1 LGKRLG
7 VRTHD
12 TAAERSDG
20 RHVPHDVDEE
30 CGMTTTED
38 FQVSREAAELYEAR
52 FVPAIFAEW
61 APLLAD
67 LACVTPG
74 QTVLD
79 VACGTGIVARTVADR
94 FAGNG
99 RVVGVDLNEGMLTVA
114 RGVRP
119 DVDWRQADVADLPFD
134 DGSFDAVLC
143 QMALMFF
150 PDRLGALR
158 EMARVT
164 RPGGVVALAVPAS
177 LEDQPA
183 YGPFVGM
190 AADVA
195 GPDAVSLLG
204 TYWACGDLDGL
215 RRMLGSAGLEVT
227 EVRTHKGTARFDS
240 PDELAVTEVQASP
253 LADRLT
259 PEAYAAIRAG
269 AREVLAPFT
278 RPGGQLDAPLHG
290 HLVSARV
297 PSS

>member
-1 LGKRLG
+1 MGAG
-7 VRTHD
+7 THD
-12 TAAERSDG
+12 TAGERSEG
-20 RHVPHDVDEE
+20 RHLPQDANEE

-38 FQVSREAAELYEAR
+38 FQVSHEAAELYEAR

-67 LACVTPG
+67 IARVTPG

-99 RVVGVDLNEGMLTVA
+99 RIVGVDLNDGMLTVA
-114 RGVRP
+114 RRVRP
-119 DVDWRQADVADLPFD
+119 EVDWRRADAAHLPFD

-150 PDRLGALR
+150 PDRVAALR
-158 EMARVT
+158 EMARVA

-177 LEDQPA
+177 LEEQPA
-183 YGPFVGM
+183 YGPFVRM
-190 AADVA
+190 AAHVA
-195 GPDAVSLLG
+195 GPEAVSLLG

-215 RRMLGSAGLEVT
+215 RRTISAAGLEVT
-227 EVRTHKGTARFDS
+227 EVRTHAGTARFDS
-240 PDELAVTEVQASP
+240 PDGLAVTEIQGSP
-253 LADRLT
+253 LAERLS

-269 AREVLAPFT
+269 ASDVLAPFT
-278 RPGGQLDAPLHG
+278 RPDGRLDAPLHG